1 MAGTGTIE
9 LPTETSTS
17 TFRSALTRLAGAQ
30 KPGRGAPPYSRWINR
45 RMGRVIAA
53 GAYTIGA
60 TPNGVTAVSA
70 LLTTGGLVLIAFVAP
85 VWWLGLA
92 IAAFLVLGYA
102 FDAADGQLARLRG
115 GGSRAGEWLD
125 HMVDVTKTCVLH
137 SVVLISFLRFG
148 GIPSDAFLLVPLG
161 YLTVSIVL
169 FFGLMLVDQLR
180 RSARLQLPD
189 PNPPR
194 GSGMLQTLV
203 AIPTDYG
210 IVCLAFAVFGWREL
224 FVVVY
229 TALFA
234 AHTLVLLAVLA
245 RWWRELRSIDAT
257 IASRSSADGADR
269 G

>member
-1 MAGTGTIE
+1 MMSATTT
-9 LPTETSTS
+9 PDPRSTRDG
-17 TFRSALTRLAGAQ
+17 FRATLARMSAAQ

-53 GAYTIGA
+53 AAYTVGA
-60 TPNGVTAVSA
+60 TPNGVTAASA
-70 LLTTGGLVLIAFVAP
+70 ALTTAGILLIALVEP

-137 SVVLISFLRFG
+137 AVVLISFYRFG
-148 GIPSDAFLLVPLG
+148 GIPSEAFLLIPLG

-169 FFGLMLVDQLR
+169 FFGIMLVDQLR
-180 RSARLQLPD
+180 RAAASTATAAAPATG
-189 PNPPR
+189 
-194 GSGMLQTLV
+194 GSGLLQTLV
-203 AIPTDYG
+203 ALPADYG
-210 IVCLAFAVFGWREL
+210 ILCLTFLLFGWRPL
-224 FVVVY
+224 FLIAY
-229 TALFA
+229 TLLFA
-234 AHTLVLLAVLA
+234 AHTVVLLGALVK
-245 RWWRELRSIDAT
+245 WWRQLNAIDAEVR
-257 IASRSSADGADR
+257 AR